1 MRLSNLIRG
10 VTITLLLVFSFHS
23 FAGDKVFF
31 YIHGADIHSHG
42 VDSKRGSEYKKIVD
56 QLKSNGFDVIFE
68 FRPED
73 DFEAQATL
81 TANSVKEKIASGTAP
96 KNIIIGGFSY
106 GSLVSQKVSEILG
119 DKQLNYALI
128 SGCHDNPNKKDI
140 DFSALQGR
148 ILSIYDV
155 DDHKFGSCKDRMP
168 PSVDFIE
175 HELNSGKG
183 HKLFRLSKEKFFN
196 QWFEVFSSWANN

>member
-1 MRLSNLIRG
+1 MRLSDLIRA
-10 VTITLLLVFSFHS
+10 VTTTLLLVFSSHS
-23 FAGDKVFF
+23 IAGDKVFF
-31 YIHGADIHSHG
+31 YMHGADIHKHG
-42 VDSKRGSEYKKIVD
+42 VDSERGSEYKNIVE
-56 QLKSNGFDVIFE
+56 QLKNNGFDVIFE

-73 DFEAQATL
+73 DFETQATL

-96 KNIIIGGFSY
+96 ENIIIGGFSY

-119 DKQLNYALI
+119 NKQLNYALI
-128 SGCHDNPNKKDI
+128 SGCHNNPDKKDI

-155 DDHKFGSCKDRMP
+155 DDHKFRSCKDRIP
-168 PSVDFIE
+168 PGVDFTE

-183 HKLFRLSKEKFFN
+183 HKLFRLS
-196 QWFEVFSSWANN
+196 